1 VHKGVNY
8 FDVNYHRGED
18 WYRGHF
24 PLHKMAEWRTR
35 QYGPP
40 SVFDASGYYMFHPLA
55 PERLARDLPDR
66 RLIVMLRDPVER
78 AYSAHKHET
87 ARGFDWL
94 DFETALKLEDERL
107 DGEVER
113 MIDDPGYQSFSYRHH
128 GYLARGRY
136 VEQLTHLLQLV
147 SADRLLIIESE
158 RFFAD
163 PASEYRRVTSFLGV
177 EDLLPRSFPRYNS
190 RLSTAMSPQT
200 RDWLKGYFEPY
211 DRRLSDLLGRQPVW
225 RQ

>member
-1 VHKGVNY
+1 
-8 FDVNYHRGED
+8 
-18 WYRGHF
+18 
-24 PLHKMAEWRTR
+24 
-35 QYGPP
+35 
-40 SVFDASGYYMFHPLA
+40 MFHPLA
-55 PERLARDLPDR
+55 PERLARALPDR
-66 RLIVMLRDPVER
+66 RLIVMLRNPVER

-94 DFETALKLEDERL
+94 DFETALRLEDERL

-113 MIDDPGYQSFSYRHH
+113 MINDRAYQSFNHRHH

-136 VEQLTHLLQLV
+136 IEQLTRLLQLV
-147 SADRLLIIESE
+147 TADRLLIIESE

-177 EDLLPRSFPRYNS
+177 ESILPRSFPRYNS
-190 RLSTAMSPQT
+190 RLSTAMSTQT
-200 RDWLKGYFEPY
+200 RNWLEGYFEPY